1 MKKVKIGRLTLKN
14 PYLLAPMEAVNDI
27 VFRKLCSKCGAG
39 LVYTGMTNPLTQQ
52 NLSLEDKPAIQF
64 FCNTEKGVKEFIK
77 KHEKETRLF
86 DFNLGCPSKLAKKA
100 NIGCFMLDD
109 SSKLEIIEKVLKIAR
124 ESTKK
129 PLTIKIRKSKN
140 SLQVLKIAEKYC
152 DAITIHPRT
161 CAQGYSGKPD
171 IEFAKQIKRLTSL
184 PMIYSGNVNEKNA
197 KDLLKYFD
205 AVMIGRE
212 AIGNPNIFSR
222 LTGKKNLVTFKDYL
236 KEAKKRKFYFSQIKF
251 QAMNFTKG
259 MKNAKKM
266 RLRLIH
272 AKKLEDIE
280 SIFELS
286 QTKHI

>member
-1 MKKVKIGRLTLKN
+1 
-14 PYLLAPMEAVNDI
+14 
-27 VFRKLCSKCGAG
+27 
-39 LVYTGMTNPLTQQ
+39 
-52 NLSLEDKPAIQF
+52 
-64 FCNTEKGVKEFIK
+64 
-77 KHEKETRLF
+77 
-86 DFNLGCPSKLAKKA
+86 
-100 NIGCFMLDD
+100 MLDD
-109 SSKLEIIEKVLKIAR
+109 DTKLVVIEKILKIAR

-152 DAITIHPRT
+152 DAVTIHPRT

-171 IEFAKQIKRLTSL
+171 IEFARNIKQSTSL
-184 PMIYSGNVNEKNA
+184 PVIYSGNVNAENLGFSACQKKYSFFEHEKNA

-212 AIGNPNIFSR
+212 AIGNANIFAR
-222 LTGKKNLVTFKDYL
+222 LTGKKTRVTFKDYL

-259 MKNAKKM
+259 MKNAKKI
-266 RLRLIH
+266 RLKLIH

-280 SIFELS
+280 LAFEFPWA
-286 QTKHI
+286 KHI